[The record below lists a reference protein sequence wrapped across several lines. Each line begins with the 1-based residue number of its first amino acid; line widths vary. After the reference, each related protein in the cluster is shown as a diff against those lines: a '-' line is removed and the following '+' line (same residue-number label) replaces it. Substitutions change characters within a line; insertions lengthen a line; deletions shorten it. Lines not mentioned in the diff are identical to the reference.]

1 MTNKEK
7 FGFIA
12 IGVTILGG
20 IVMLW
25 NDTIGFAIW
34 TFGLGL
40 TQGWA
45 ASEFGDKNE
54 PR

>member
-1 MTNKEK
+1 MTAKEK

-12 IGVTILGG
+12 IGIAILGV

-25 NDTIGFAIW
+25 HDTIGFAIW

-40 TQGWA
+40 TQGWIGR
-45 ASEFGDKNE
+45 EIGEKHEQD
-54 PR
+54 